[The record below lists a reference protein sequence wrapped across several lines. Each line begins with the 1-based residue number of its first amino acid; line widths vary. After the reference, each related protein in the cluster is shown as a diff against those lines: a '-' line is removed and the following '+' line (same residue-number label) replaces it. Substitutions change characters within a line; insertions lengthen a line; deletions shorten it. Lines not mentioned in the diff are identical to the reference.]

1 MKIIQKNLKN
11 EKNDI
16 QNDYK
21 HKMLKKNKKIKLYSS
36 INKKSL
42 SKIQKSNNLVSTLI
56 EDKNFISNTSGICTN
71 KKTPTKK
78 IPLDKGQKK
87 EKSKPK
93 YEIQINLKDLIK
105 QENKEKSGYSPSI
118 RYADIERNR
127 KRKNKKNEIKYNKP
141 FRFNMN
147 DDY

>member
-1 MKIIQKNLKN
+1 MNNNINNLN
-11 EKNDI
+11 T
-16 QNDYK
+16 
-21 HKMLKKNKKIKLYSS
+21 KKIK
-36 INKKSL
+36 KK
-42 SKIQKSNNLVSTLI
+42 I
-56 EDKNFISNTSGICTN
+56 EA

-118 RYADIERNR
+118 RYADIERKR

>member
-1 MKIIQKNLKN
+1 MNNNINNLN
-11 EKNDI
+11 S
-16 QNDYK
+16 
-21 HKMLKKNKKIKLYSS
+21 KKIK
-36 INKKSL
+36 KK
-42 SKIQKSNNLVSTLI
+42 T
-56 EDKNFISNTSGICTN
+56 EA